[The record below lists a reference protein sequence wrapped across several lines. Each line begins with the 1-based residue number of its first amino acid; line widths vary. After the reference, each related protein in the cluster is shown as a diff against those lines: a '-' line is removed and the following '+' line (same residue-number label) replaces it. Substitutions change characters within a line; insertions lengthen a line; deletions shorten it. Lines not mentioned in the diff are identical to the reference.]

1 MKKNVIALFLTFSLL
16 FPVGEAGAVFLLIA
30 PGAGAAGSG
39 EAQVAKADDA
49 YASFYNPAGLG
60 FLNTTEIAAMHV
72 NWLPNLADD
81 IYYEYLGFALPIE
94 GLGTY
99 GGNFVFLNLGEQLG
113 TDELGNATD
122 EFKSYMWS
130 FTNSF
135 GTMVSDNS
143 SLGIS
148 FKLFQQKL
156 ADSGTGSGEQ
166 GDGSS
171 TDFAFDVGYLGD
183 YDLIKLGLSISNIG
197 PKIDFIDAD
206 QADPAPT
213 NMKLGIYSEIFNDG
227 FNKVNILFDMNKM
240 LVTRYQPMDW
250 DGDGMVGGWDENGN
264 YFGAE
269 NGIPN
274 GGSYNASG
282 EQEKGTSTEYF
293 DEPFYKSI
301 FTAWLDDWYFGGD
314 YDYDLDGKIGGY
326 TFQDLPDGTTGQPNG
341 VYDEGEPIEEDING
355 LYNTSGVLEKGT
367 GNDRKFS
374 DELRSAI
381 YNFGI
386 EYWYSENFALRAG
399 YIYDYEGDIKNPT
412 FGAGLRFSQYGFDFG
427 YTAGKQ
433 GHPRANT
440 MFFSVSLG
448 I

>member
-1 MKKNVIALFLTFSLL
+1 MKKYIITFLISLSCL

-30 PGAGAAGSG
+30 PGAGAAGVG

-60 FLNTTEIAAMHV
+60 FINSTELAAMHV

-81 IYYEYLGFALPIE
+81 IYYEYLGYSRPID
-94 GLGTY
+94 GLGTL
-99 GGNFVFLNLGEQLG
+99 GGNFVFLNLGEQLE
-113 TDELGNATD
+113 TDELGNPGDT
-122 EFKSYMWS
+122 FKSYMWAL
-130 FTNSF
+130 TNSF

-143 SLGIS
+143 SVGIS

-156 ADSGTGSGEQ
+156 ADSGTGSGEE

-183 YDLIKLGLSISNIG
+183 FDFMRLGLSISNIG

-213 NMKLGIYSEIFNDG
+213 NMKLGIFSEVYNDG
-227 FNKVNILFDMNKM
+227 YNKINVLFDMNKM

-250 DGDGMVGGWDENGN
+250 DGDGLVGGWNENGSN
-264 YFGAE
+264 VGLVDGAYNQSGQQE
-269 NGIPN
+269 R
-274 GGSYNASG
+274 GSTT
-282 EQEKGTSTEYF
+282 GTSHF

-314 YDYDLDGKIGGY
+314 YDYDGDGIIGGY
-326 TFQDLPDGTTGQPNG
+326 NWNDYDKNGQF
-341 VYDEGEPIEEDING
+341 DEGETESNPNG
-355 LYNTSGVLEKGT
+355 LYSEDGQLEKGT
-367 GNDRKFS
+367 GDDRKFS
-374 DELRSAI
+374 DEFKSAI
-381 YNFGI
+381 YNFGV
-386 EYWYSENFALRAG
+386 EYWYTENFALRAG

-412 FGAGLRFSQYGFDFG
+412 FGAGVRFAQYGFDFG
-427 YTAGKQ
+427 YTAGEQ

-440 MFFSVSLG
+440 MFFSITLG